1 VTAAGFLELF
11 SERQHLAALGKAPII
26 IAIVVAFISGWAS
39 IWFLLRYLKTHT
51 TAVFIYYRLAL
62 GVIMFALLFGGWL
75 H

>member
-1 VTAAGFLELF
+1 MLAFL
-11 SERQHLAALGKAPII
+11 SSGLGWILVLVA
-26 IAIVVAFISGWAS
+26 IAVAFVFGYAS